1 MKKKVLALFIIMV
14 LVLGVNYR
22 AFSLY
27 RQRNMESYI
36 AASID
41 KEKMLADSR
50 SPRII
55 LVGGSGVAFGF
66 NSEIIQQV
74 TGLDTLNM
82 GLQGSLGIRFQL
94 NSIKPF
100 LAKGDIVI
108 ISPEYNNFTYGF
120 IGGDVLL
127 QELIVNPGDIRYISS
142 LSEVAGL
149 VKNLPNVHASAIDT
163 MINAY
168 IKEGCLICKSNER
181 IYYRQAFNPYGDIT
195 TNNVDYATTQDVLLL
210 DGSKADGN
218 TRRTLGVLNSFS
230 NYAEQNGIQAYLVYP
245 ATSIITDPAT
255 LQIVQNLDRQLRAN
269 LTMPVL
275 GSIAESQYK
284 DYLMFNTV
292 YHLNTGGAAYH
303 TQQFLSWLCAADS
316 SLTCKN

>member
-1 MKKKVLALFIIMV
+1 MKKKCLALFIIMV

-27 RQRNMESYI
+27 RQRNMQSYI

-74 TGLDTLNM
+74 TGFETLNM

-100 LAKGDIVI
+100 LANGDIVV

-120 IGGDVLL
+120 IGGDLLL
-127 QELIVNPGDIRYISS
+127 QDLIVNPGDIRYISS
-142 LSEVAGL
+142 LSEVTGL
-149 VKNLPNVHASAIDT
+149 VKNLSNVHTSAIDT
-163 MINAY
+163 MINVY
-168 IKEGCLICKSNER
+168 IKKGCLICESTER

-195 TNNVDYATTQDVLLL
+195 TNQVDYATTQDVLLL

-218 TRRTLGVLNSFS
+218 TRQTIQLLNNFS
-230 NYAEQNGIQAYLVYP
+230 NYAEQNGIQVYLVYP
-245 ATSIITDPAT
+245 PTSIITNQVSQAV
-255 LQIVQNLDRQLRAN
+255 VQNLDRQLRAN
-269 LTMPVL
+269 LAMPIL

-292 YHLNTGGAAYH
+292 YHLNAGGAAYH
-303 TQQFLSWLCAADS
+303 TQQFLSWLCAADP